1 MTFFLIVGGFCL
13 ALTVICLLTDR
24 PADDDTD
31 DFTQPRHVRVLD
43 RTDAP

>member
-24 PADDDTD
+24 PAPDDTD
-31 DFTQPRHVRVLD
+31 DFTPPTHVRLLAD
-43 RTDAP
+43 KDHA